1 VTETSQ
7 PTRRAWV
14 VWAVALTVYFMAV
27 FHRSSLGVAGL
38 LANERFHIS
47 ASQLSVFTMLQ
58 LLVYAG
64 MQVPVGLLVDRFGPK
79 SVLTTGITVITI
91 SQAGFALATTYP
103 EALVA
108 RVFVGVGDAMT
119 FICVLRLVSV
129 WFPRRR
135 IPLITQ
141 LTGNVGQ
148 LGAIVAA
155 IPLSWALGRF
165 GWTTAYLCSAS
176 LGVIAAVALVLVLAD
191 TPEQTHQ
198 RGHSLNLRVLR
209 GSLRASWR
217 QPGTRLGFWIHF
229 STPFSATTLGLLWG
243 YPFFVKGEGLSD
255 TAAGA
260 LLTAVT
266 VAGMAGG
273 PTLGWLTGR
282 HPWHRSTMALLVIVV
297 LAAMW
302 AVVLAWPGPAPYA
315 LLLLLVL
322 VVGFGGPASML
333 GFDLGR
339 TSNRPER
346 LASASGLINQGGFIA
361 ALVTV
366 VVVGWILDWR
376 TPGGSSGYTLAA
388 FRWAF
393 AFQYVVWLVGAV
405 QILRHRRLVRSLVSR
420 ASVEAGDSLIDTGM
434 LPRIR

>member
-1 VTETSQ
+1 M
-7 PTRRAWV
+7 
-14 VWAVALTVYFMAV
+14 VWGVALAVYFMAV

-47 ASQLSVFTMLQ
+47 AAQLSVFTMLQ

-79 SVLTTGITVITI
+79 SVLTVGITVMTL
-91 SQAGFALATTYP
+91 SQCGFALATTYP
-103 EALVA
+103 EGLAA
-108 RVFVGVGDAMT
+108 RVFVGIGDAMT

-129 WFPRRR
+129 WFPLRR

-155 IPLSWALGRF
+155 IPLSWALGHL
-165 GWTTAYLCSAS
+165 GWTTAYLSAAS
-176 LGVIAAVALVLVLAD
+176 AGVVVALVLVVVLAD
-191 TPEQTHQ
+191 TPAQTHL
-198 RGHSLNLRVLR
+198 RGHTLTWSVLR
-209 GSLRASWR
+209 ASLRSSWR

-229 STPFSATTLGLLWG
+229 STPFSSTTLALLWG
-243 YPFFVKGEGLSD
+243 YPFFVKGEGVSD

-260 LLTAVT
+260 LLTVAT

-273 PTLGWLTGR
+273 PALGWLTGH
-282 HPWHRSTMALLVIVV
+282 HPWHRSTMALLVVATLAATWTVV
-297 LAAMW
+297 LM
-302 AVVLAWPGPAPYA
+302 WPGPAPYPVLV
-315 LLLLLVL
+315 LLAL
-322 VVGFGGPASML
+322 VVGVGGPASML
-333 GFDLGR
+333 GFDIGR

-346 LASASGLINQGGFIA
+346 LASATGLINQGGFIA

-376 TPGGSSGYTLAA
+376 MPAGSTDYTLGA

-393 AFQYVVWLVGAV
+393 AFQYVVWLVGAL
-405 QILRHRRLVRSLVSR
+405 QILRHRRIVRSLVPR
-420 ASVEAGDSLIDTGM
+420 ATVNAGSSLVDTGM
-434 LPRIR
+434 LPPIR